1 MYYTGFWH
9 QLVASTNKMHM
20 VARHKNVRGKKLS
33 QSNFD
38 LAMTSDLKAYFCSS
52 LPNFMFFVP
61 WFPFLKSSWIL
72 GEVLKKTL
80 NSIFPWKVLKF
91 LGKSLKSPWI
101 FFNFE
106 FSGMGSVFWWFLVVQ
121 DRIIMNH
128 NPENLKVIHTKCS
141 MFYASA
147 Q

>member
-1 MYYTGFWH
+1 
-9 QLVASTNKMHM
+9 MHM
-20 VARHKNVRGKKLS
+20 VARHKMLGGK
-33 QSNFD
+33 NFHNQI
-38 LAMTSDLKAYFCSS
+38 LMWLWHLKAYFCC
-52 LPNFMFFVP
+52 LLLNFMFFVP
-61 WFPFLKSSWIL
+61 WLLFLKSSWIL
-72 GEVLKKTL
+72 GDILKKTL

-106 FSGMGSVFWWFLVVQ
+106 FSGMEGVFWWFLVFQ

-128 NPENLKVIHTKCS
+128 NPHNLKVIYTKCS
-141 MFYASA
+141 MFYASS